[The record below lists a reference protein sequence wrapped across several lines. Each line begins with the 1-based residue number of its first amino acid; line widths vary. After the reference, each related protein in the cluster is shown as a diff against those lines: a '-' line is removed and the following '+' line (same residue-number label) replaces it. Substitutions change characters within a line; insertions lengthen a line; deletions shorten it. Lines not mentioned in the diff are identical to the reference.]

1 MHKITDNFHGSE
13 PTFQTRLLFAQLLSP
28 YDVYAES
35 KFGYLAAAKEC
46 LESHKPIEELEEY
59 IKQYSKENS
68 PLSEYDKAYVQAFKD
83 FIKQERGN
91 EKWEKSQ
98 V

>member
-1 MHKITDNFHGSE
+1 MKIWDCFFSE
-13 PTFQTRLLFAQLLSP
+13 EPSFENRLMYAMLLSP
-28 YDVYAES
+28 YDCNCDS
-35 KFGYLAAAKEC
+35 KWGYLDGCGHC

>member
-1 MHKITDNFHGSE
+1 MKIWDCFFSEE
-13 PTFQTRLLFAQLLSP
+13 PTFENRLMYAMLLSP
-28 YDVYAES
+28 YDC
-35 KFGYLAAAKEC
+35 KWGYLDGCGHC